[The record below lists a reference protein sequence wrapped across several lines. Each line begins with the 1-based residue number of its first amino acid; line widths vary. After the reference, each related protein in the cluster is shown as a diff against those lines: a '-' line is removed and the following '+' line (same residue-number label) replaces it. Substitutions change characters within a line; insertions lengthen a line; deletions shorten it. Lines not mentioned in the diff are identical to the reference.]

1 MTVRNEKRITILCH
15 DDISVATAICV
26 DVLHSFFYILYYFY
40 SAFQATVLCLQGLGT
55 GWSKRQLL
63 SQSGS

>member
-1 MTVRNEKRITILCH
+1 MSIRNEKRITILRY

-26 DVLHSFFYILYYFY
+26 DVLHGFLYTPYYFY

-55 GWSKRQLL
+55 VWSERQLL